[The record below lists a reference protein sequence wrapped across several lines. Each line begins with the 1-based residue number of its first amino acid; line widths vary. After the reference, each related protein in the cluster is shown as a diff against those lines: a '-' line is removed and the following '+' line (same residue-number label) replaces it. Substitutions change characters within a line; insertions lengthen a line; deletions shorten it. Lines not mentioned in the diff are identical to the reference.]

1 MELLAAKDAAGVPSP
16 EVMDRTLEEGEE
28 DVLEDF

>member
-1 MELLAAKDAAGVPSP
+1 MELLAAKDAAGVPSLK
-16 EVMDRTLEEGEE
+16 VIDRASEDGEE

>member
-1 MELLAAKDAAGVPSP
+1 MELLAAKDASGILSP
-16 EVMDRTLEEGEE
+16 EAMNRIEDGEE